1 MPGTVHLCSLE
12 CETKYGLA
20 RGGGAIR
27 RALFR
32 LERGVCVKCG
42 ADCHALV
49 QRLQGVEK
57 GARAWEERR
66 RSLVARLAPR
76 CVAATPDASC

>member
-1 MPGTVHLCSLE
+1 MCPGSRLE

-49 QRLQGVEK
+49 QRLRGVEK
-57 GARAWEERR
+57 GERRWEERR
-66 RSLVARLAPR
+66 RSLIARLAPR
-76 CVAATPDASC
+76 

>member
-1 MPGTVHLCSLE
+1 
-12 CETKYGLA
+12 
-20 RGGGAIR
+20 
-27 RALFR
+27 
-32 LERGVCVKCG
+32 VCVKCG

-76 CVAATPDASC
+76 CVAVTTDASC